1 MFSKMKK
8 RSLFYLGAVLTGL
21 AGIVGSYFGK
31 QYSKEDS
38 LLVSSAHADVAPWAW
53 GFDGGSTDGSGGCS
67 DGDSG
72 GGGSDSG
79 GGGSDSGGGGSD
91 GADSGAGVFP
101 WSETA

>member
-1 MFSKMKK
+1 MKK

-53 GFDGGSTDGSGGCS
+53 GFGDGGGVGGGDGSGGCS

-72 GGGSDSG
+72 GGGGGDSG
-79 GGGSDSGGGGSD
+79 GDGDGGDGDGDGG
-91 GADSGAGVFP
+91 DSGAGVFP

>member
-1 MFSKMKK
+1 MKK

-38 LLVSSAHADVAPWAW
+38 LLVSSAHADVAPWSW
-53 GFDGGSTDGSGGCS
+53 GFGDGDGGDGSGGCS

-72 GGGSDSG
+72 GGADGGSGDG
-79 GGGSDSGGGGSD
+79 GGGGG
-91 GADSGAGVFP
+91 
-101 WSETA
+101 

>member
-53 GFDGGSTDGSGGCS
+53 GFGDGGGVGGGDGSGGCS

-72 GGGSDSG
+72 GDGGGGDSG
-79 GGGSDSGGGGSD
+79 GDGDGDGG
-91 GADSGAGVFP
+91 DSGAGVFP